1 MNMDAV
7 NGRQKFPPIYEHPH
21 WWAIQYGE
29 LEQFQAAYTLNC
41 DCAAA
46 INRTLAKHYDF
57 DTGHPDLAPAVKE
70 IVDKFGFDRTMYVL
84 ANAVWDYAWTG
95 GISESNKQWALDIPS
110 YDEPHTP
117 RGYAVKG
124 NPDVID
130 RLINQV
136 RHDHSRVQQP
146 QAHDHDH
153 DEPVSPQEIASM
165 DEEALHTVLLQKLGE
180 EQSTFRSQL
189 LSQTPEEILNKA
201 AEYAA
206 REDILSMMQWR
217 TLDKPGY
224 IALLTSP
231 AALDALYAQYHDMDS
246 EREDFLRECIDTK
259 IQFMMEDQ
267 EELAQKQ
274 AEAKAEQPDQHR
286 SSVLDRLAV
295 PSVPGEK
302 STSKPKKEEVR

>member
-1 MNMDAV
+1 MNMDAAKD
-7 NGRQKFPPIYEHPH
+7 GQKFPPIYEHPR
-21 WWAIQYGE
+21 WWASRFGE
-29 LEQFQAAYTLNC
+29 LERFHASHTLNC
-41 DCAAA
+41 DCATA
-46 INRTLAKHYDF
+46 INLTLAKHYDF
-57 DTGHPDLAPAVKE
+57 DTGHPDIASAAKE

-84 ANAVWDYAWTG
+84 ASTVWEYAWDEN
-95 GISESNKQWALDIPS
+95 ISPSSKEWARTIPC
-110 YDEPHTP
+110 YDEPDIS
-117 RGYAVKG
+117 RGYAVSG
-124 NPDVID
+124 NSDVID

-153 DEPVSPQEIASM
+153 DEPVSPQEIANMS
-165 DEEALHTVLLQKLGE
+165 EEALHTALLQKLGE

-224 IALLTSP
+224 TALLTSP
-231 AALDALYAQYHDMDS
+231 EPLDALYAQYHDMDS

-259 IQFMMEDQ
+259 IQFMVEDQ
-267 EELAQKQ
+267 EESAQKQ
-274 AEAKAEQPDQHR
+274 AETKAEQPDHHK

-302 STSKPKKEEVR
+302 SASKPKKEEAR